1 MQFVMSVSLRLRRWR
16 FAVRNVIRE
25 PSSCVDG
32 LHILETA
39 VSLQNPSDIQ
49 PKSSLN
55 DIPRPFI
62 PSSASEEP
70 KACDEITVAVDG
82 GVTSRQLRRKRP
94 SRTGGREPQVA
105 MKSKS
110 AGAGTGSAKGVN
122 IGYWRDSEDPTA
134 DHKHAVIGFVDVHER
149 LSTRIQPTTLS
160 KGDVSDEYPFTS
172 GPGGSWAAFDK
183 IVFLDHL
190 VGLDQLQVKE
200 YVKIRAGKGELEGER
215 VAAEKAA
222 VREAVRRALQIST
235 AEHGT
240 NLLQVGHGP
249 DLPEHLPHNRD
260 AKRRR
265 IEGGFTPASPSPSNS
280 PVIEHTPVQPAPGGP
295 QPLRHT
301 VDILPG
307 TRPTRIL
314 IGHWVKSNL
323 PDPRDRHAV
332 YGILGQND
340 MFRVKLVRETRDGRF
355 MEGNF
360 PAGAGALWIAYEE
373 VAFEPHL
380 KNLARS
386 EIKEYCRVRQYQI
399 DMGEKEGERTSNET
413 KAVYEARARAAA
425 TNRKTPAPLSIV
437 PAPPRLPGGYGEESD
452 QTGQMGYGRTKLRQS
467 HRLKAARTD
476 NATRA
481 GARQMSAIVEREI
494 ARIEV
499 AQERAHQQAANRE
512 RAAVAAAQAAQAAAA
527 NIPGIAVSGRQQLHE
542 RDEMQ
547 RLNKVW
553 ARQESL
559 RLRTNAEDE
568 KMYAGVKYERK
579 THGSFT
585 GKLVSQGILIKI
597 DGEDYVE
604 YRVLAKP

>member
-1 MQFVMSVSLRLRRWR
+1 
-16 FAVRNVIRE
+16 
-25 PSSCVDG
+25 
-32 LHILETA
+32 
-39 VSLQNPSDIQ
+39 
-49 PKSSLN
+49 
-55 DIPRPFI
+55 
-62 PSSASEEP
+62 
-70 KACDEITVAVDG
+70 
-82 GVTSRQLRRKRP
+82 
-94 SRTGGREPQVA
+94 

-134 DHKHAVIGFVDVHER
+134 DHKHAVIGFVNVHER
-149 LSTRIQPTTLS
+149 LSTRIQPTSLS
-160 KGDVSDEYPFTS
+160 KGDVSDEYPLTS

-235 AEHGT
+235 AEHGA

-425 TNRKTPAPLSIV
+425 TNRKTSAPLSIV
-437 PAPPRLPGGYGEESD
+437 PAPPRLPGDYGEESD

-481 GARQMSAIVEREI
+481 EARQSYIDIDNPPPTAPAPRQTGRTSLNKNAIKRMSAIVEREI

-512 RAAVAAAQAAQAAAA
+512 RAAAAAAQAAQAAAA
-527 NIPGIAVSGRQQLHE
+527 NIPGMAVSGRQQLHE

-597 DGEDYVE
+597 DGEEYVE